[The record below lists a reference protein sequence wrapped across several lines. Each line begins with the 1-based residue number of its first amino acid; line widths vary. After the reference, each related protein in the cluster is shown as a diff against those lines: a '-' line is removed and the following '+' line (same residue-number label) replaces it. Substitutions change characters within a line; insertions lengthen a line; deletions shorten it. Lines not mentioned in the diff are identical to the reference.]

1 MINALICQGLVFF
14 ESIDLAYLID
24 FSNCFATE
32 MMALRELAAQG
43 LVSLDSAGIAL
54 TDEGRFFA
62 PAVAMVFDRYL
73 QTDRLRTRYSKII

>member
-43 LVSLDSAGIAL
+43 LVTLDSAGIAL

-62 PAVAMVFDRYL
+62 PTVAMVFDRYL
-73 QTDRLRTRYSKII
+73 QNDRLRTRYSKII